1 MPSSS
6 LKDRLFAEPLNNPA
20 DFVFDERVA
29 AVFPD
34 MLQRSIPGY
43 ASILQMIGLL
53 AAGQLPQTG
62 LCYDLGC
69 SLGAAALVIQRACP
83 DRQVIA
89 VDKSA
94 EMLAKA
100 RDTLAEDGPDIHLIE
115 ADVGA
120 FPLEP
125 AAMVVLNFTLQFLP
139 IEGRKALLERIYQ
152 ALVPGGL
159 LVLSEKIALDE
170 PRLHQCFI
178 ELHEAFKEAR
188 GYSRLEISQKRTA
201 LERVLL
207 PETLATH
214 QERLCQVGFVHQQP
228 WFQCFNFVSILA
240 IKS

>member
-1 MPSSS
+1 MHSDNHR
-6 LKDRLFAEPLNNPA
+6 DRLFAKPLTTPA

-43 ASILQMIGLL
+43 ATILQMIGLL
-53 AAGQLPQTG
+53 AAGQLPENG

-69 SLGAAALVIQRACP
+69 SLGAAALAMKHARP
-83 DRQVIA
+83 DRRVIG

-94 EMLAKA
+94 EMLVKA
-100 RDTLAEDGPDIHLIE
+100 RETLAEDGAAIELVE
-115 ADVGA
+115 ADVRDIS
-120 FPLEP
+120 LEP

-139 IEGRKALLERIYQ
+139 IQGRKTLLERIYQ

-178 ELHEAFKEAR
+178 ELHEAFKETR

-214 QERLCQVGFVHQQP
+214 QERLREVGFVHQQP

-240 IKS
+240 IKA